1 MREYGYIRVGAIV
14 NKLVLANPLEN
25 AKELINNIK
34 DAYQKDIAIV
44 VTPELALTGYTCSD
58 LFLQD
63 KLIKDALEGLK
74 EILKATKTL
83 DIITIIGMPL
93 ATNNTLYNTAVVIN
107 KGKILGII
115 PKSYIPNYNEFY
127 EDRWFSS
134 GLNLKDTYLELLG
147 QTVPFGTDLLF
158 QDENTKEI
166 TFALEICEDLWAVT
180 PPSSEYALNGATIIF
195 NLSSSNELI
204 GKDSYR
210 QNLIASQS
218 ARTVTSYIYTSSGMM
233 ESSSDLVFG
242 GASYIYENG
251 KLLKKN
257 ERFQLESNII
267 SSDIDIFLLTNER
280 RRNRSFMRKKDN
292 KEYRII
298 KIKTNCN
305 AKILKR
311 NYAKY
316 PFVPSNNLD
325 MDERCLEIINIQS
338 TALARRL
345 IQLNNPKCVIGMS
358 GGLDS
363 TLAFLVIIEAF
374 KKLGRNN
381 KDIIGITMPGFGTTN
396 RTYQNAIDLVK
407 SYNATLKEISIKE
420 ACLLH
425 MKDIA
430 LDEDDRSITYENLQ
444 ARERTQILM
453 DVANKE
459 RGIVI
464 GTGDLSELALGWC
477 TYNGDHM
484 SMYAVN
490 IGVPKTLIR
499 HLVNWY
505 MGKED
510 NKKKE
515 ILTDIL
521 ETPISPEL
529 LPPDKDGNIIQK
541 TENSIGSYIL
551 HDFFLYHFLRYG
563 TTPKKLYYLAS
574 LTFPEY
580 NKEEIINC
588 LKIFIKRFFSQQFKR
603 NCLPDG
609 VKVGSISL
617 SPRGDLRLPSDL
629 NYQSYL
635 DEINK
640 IESSEK
646 YE

>member
-1 MREYGYIRVGAIV
+1 MRDYGYIRVGAIV

-44 VTPELALTGYTCSD
+44 VTPELALTGYTCAD

-63 KLIKDALEGLK
+63 KLIKDVLEGLK

-180 PPSSEYALNGATIIF
+180 PPSSEYAINGATIIF

-218 ARTVTSYIYTSSGMM
+218 ARTVTSYIYTSSGIM
-233 ESSSDLVFG
+233 ESSSDLIFG

-267 SSDIDIFLLTNER
+267 SSDIDVFLLTNER
-280 RRNRSFMRKKDN
+280 RRNRSFMRKVDD

-325 MDERCLEIINIQS
+325 RDERCLEIINIQS

-381 KDIIGITMPGFGTTN
+381 KDIIGITMSGFGTTN
-396 RTYQNAIDLVK
+396 RTYQNALDLVK
-407 SYNATLKEISIKE
+407 SYNATLKEISIKK

-425 MKDIA
+425 MRDIT

-459 RGIVI
+459 KGIVI

-505 MGKED
+505 MVKED

-529 LPPDKDGNIIQK
+529 LPPDKEGNIIQK

-640 IESSEK
+640 IESGDI
-646 YE
+646 

>member
-1 MREYGYIRVGAIV
+1 MRDYGYIRVGAIV

-44 VTPELALTGYTCSD
+44 ITPELALTGYTCAD

-63 KLIKDALEGLK
+63 KLIKDVLEGLK

-180 PPSSEYALNGATIIF
+180 PPSSEYAINGATIIF

-267 SSDIDIFLLTNER
+267 SSDIDVFLLTNER
-280 RRNRSFMRKKDN
+280 SRNRSFMRKKDN

-325 MDERCLEIINIQS
+325 RDERCLEIINIQS

-381 KDIIGITMPGFGTTN
+381 KDIIGITMSGFGTTN
-396 RTYQNAIDLVK
+396 RTYQNALDLVK
-407 SYNATLKEISIKE
+407 SYNATLKEISIKK

-425 MKDIA
+425 MRDIT

-459 RGIVI
+459 KGIVI

-505 MGKED
+505 MVKED

-640 IESSEK
+640 IESGDI
-646 YE
+646 

>member
-1 MREYGYIRVGAIV
+1 MRDYGYIRVGAIV

-44 VTPELALTGYTCSD
+44 VTPELALTGYTCAD

-74 EILKATKTL
+74 EILKATKAL
-83 DIITIIGMPL
+83 DIIAIIGMPL
-93 ATNNTLYNTAVVIN
+93 ATNNALYNTAVVIN
-107 KGKILGII
+107 KGKILGIV

-134 GLNLKDTYLELLG
+134 SLNLKENYLELLG
-147 QTVPFGTDLLF
+147 QLVPFGTDLLF

-166 TFALEICEDLWAVT
+166 TFAIEICEDLWSVV
-180 PPSSEYALNGATIIF
+180 PPSSNYAVNGATIIF

-267 SSDIDIFLLTNER
+267 SSDIDVFLLTNER
-280 RRNRSFMRKKDN
+280 RRNRSFMRKVDD
-292 KEYRII
+292 KEYRIV
-298 KIKTNCN
+298 KTKTNCN

-316 PFVPSNNLD
+316 PFVPSNNLE
-325 MDERCLEIINIQS
+325 MDERCLGIINIQS
-338 TALARRL
+338 SALARRL
-345 IQLNNPKCVIGMS
+345 IQLNNPKCIIGMS

-374 KKLGRNN
+374 KKLGRDN

-396 RTYQNAIDLVK
+396 RTYQNALDLVK

-505 MGKED
+505 MEKED
-510 NKKKE
+510 EKKKL

-529 LPPDKDGNIIQK
+529 LPPDKDGNIAQK

-563 TTPKKLYYLAS
+563 TAPKKLYYLAS

-580 NKEEIINC
+580 NKEEIIKC
-588 LKIFIKRFFSQQFKR
+588 LKIFINRFFTQQFKR

-629 NYQSYL
+629 NYQNYL
-635 DEINK
+635 DEIEK
-640 IESSEK
+640 MESSEK

>member
-1 MREYGYIRVGAIV
+1 MRDYGYIRVGAIV

-44 VTPELALTGYTCSD
+44 VTPELALTGYTCAD

-63 KLIKDALEGLK
+63 KLIKDVLEGLK

-180 PPSSEYALNGATIIF
+180 PPSSEYAINGATIIF

-210 QNLIASQS
+210 QKLIASQS

-267 SSDIDIFLLTNER
+267 SSDIDVFLLTNER

-325 MDERCLEIINIQS
+325 RDERCLEIINIQS

-345 IQLNNPKCVIGMS
+345 IHLNNPKCVIGMS

-381 KDIIGITMPGFGTTN
+381 KDIIGITMSGFGTTN
-396 RTYQNAIDLVK
+396 RTYQNALDLVK
-407 SYNATLKEISIKE
+407 SYNATLKEISIKK

-425 MKDIA
+425 MRDIT

-459 RGIVI
+459 KGIVI

-499 HLVNWY
+499 HLVN
-505 MGKED
+505 
-510 NKKKE
+510 
-515 ILTDIL
+515 
-521 ETPISPEL
+521 
-529 LPPDKDGNIIQK
+529 
-541 TENSIGSYIL
+541 
-551 HDFFLYHFLRYG
+551 
-563 TTPKKLYYLAS
+563 
-574 LTFPEY
+574 
-580 NKEEIINC
+580 
-588 LKIFIKRFFSQQFKR
+588 
-603 NCLPDG
+603 
-609 VKVGSISL
+609 
-617 SPRGDLRLPSDL
+617 
-629 NYQSYL
+629 
-635 DEINK
+635 
-640 IESSEK
+640 
-646 YE
+646 

>member
-1 MREYGYIRVGAIV
+1 MRDYGYIRVGAIV

-44 VTPELALTGYTCSD
+44 VTPELALTGYTCAD

-63 KLIKDALEGLK
+63 KLIKDVLEGLK

-180 PPSSEYALNGATIIF
+180 PPSSEYAINGATIIF

-267 SSDIDIFLLTNER
+267 SSDIDVFLLTNER

-325 MDERCLEIINIQS
+325 VDERCLEIINIQS

-396 RTYQNAIDLVK
+396 RTYQNALDLVK
-407 SYNATLKEISIKE
+407 SYNATLKEISIKK

-425 MKDIA
+425 MRDIT

-459 RGIVI
+459 KGIVI

-505 MGKED
+505 MEKED

-521 ETPISPEL
+521 GTPISPEL

-640 IESSEK
+640 IESG
-646 YE
+646 YI

>member
-44 VTPELALTGYTCSD
+44 VTPELALTGYTCAD

-267 SSDIDIFLLTNER
+267 SSDIDVFLLTNER

-325 MDERCLEIINIQS
+325 RDERCLEIINIQS
-338 TALARRL
+338 TALARQL

-396 RTYQNAIDLVK
+396 RTYQNAIDLVR

-453 DVANKE
+453 DIANKE
-459 RGIVI
+459 KGIVI

-588 LKIFIKRFFSQQFKR
+588 LKIFINRFFTQQFKR

>member
-1 MREYGYIRVGAIV
+1 MRDYGYIRVGAIV

-44 VTPELALTGYTCSD
+44 VTPELALTGYTCAD

-63 KLIKDALEGLK
+63 KLIKDVLEGLK

-180 PPSSEYALNGATIIF
+180 PPSSEYAINGATIIF

-267 SSDIDIFLLTNER
+267 SSDIDVFLLTNER
-280 RRNRSFMRKKDN
+280 HRNRSFMRKKDN

-325 MDERCLEIINIQS
+325 RDERCLEIINIQS

-381 KDIIGITMPGFGTTN
+381 KDIIGITMSGFGTTN
-396 RTYQNAIDLVK
+396 RTYQNALDLVK
-407 SYNATLKEISIKE
+407 SYNATLKEISIKK

-425 MKDIA
+425 MRDIT

-459 RGIVI
+459 KGIVI

-505 MGKED
+505 MVKED

-640 IESSEK
+640 IESGDI
-646 YE
+646 

>member
-1 MREYGYIRVGAIV
+1 MRDYGYIRVGAIV

-44 VTPELALTGYTCSD
+44 VTPELALTGYTCAD

-63 KLIKDALEGLK
+63 KLIKDVLEGLK

-166 TFALEICEDLWAVT
+166 TFAFEICEDLWAVT
-180 PPSSEYALNGATIIF
+180 PPSSEYAINGATIIF

-218 ARTVTSYIYTSSGMM
+218 SRTVTSYIYTSSGMM

-267 SSDIDIFLLTNER
+267 SSDIDVFLLTNER

-325 MDERCLEIINIQS
+325 RDERCLEIINIQS

-381 KDIIGITMPGFGTTN
+381 KDIIGITMSGFGTTN
-396 RTYQNAIDLVK
+396 RTYQNALDLVK
-407 SYNATLKEISIKE
+407 SYNATLKEISIKK

-425 MKDIA
+425 MRDIT

-459 RGIVI
+459 KGIVI

-505 MGKED
+505 MVKED

-529 LPPDKDGNIIQK
+529 LPPDKEGNIIQK

-640 IESSEK
+640 IESGDI
-646 YE
+646 

>member
-1 MREYGYIRVGAIV
+1 MRDYGYIRIGAIV

-44 VTPELALTGYTCSD
+44 VTPELALTGYTCAD

-63 KLIKDALEGLK
+63 KLIKDVLEGLK

-180 PPSSEYALNGATIIF
+180 PPSSEYAINGATIIF

-267 SSDIDIFLLTNER
+267 SSDIDVFLLTNER
-280 RRNRSFMRKKDN
+280 HRNRSFMRKKDN

-325 MDERCLEIINIQS
+325 RDERCLEIINIQS
-338 TALARRL
+338 NALARRL
-345 IQLNNPKCVIGMS
+345 IYLNNPKCIIGMS

-396 RTYQNAIDLVK
+396 RTYQNALDLVK
-407 SYNATLKEISIKE
+407 SYNATLKEISIKK

-425 MKDIA
+425 MRDIT

-459 RGIVI
+459 KGIVI

-551 HDFFLYHFLRYG
+551 HDFFLYHFLRYS
-563 TTPKKLYYLAS
+563 TTPKKLYYLAI

-580 NKEEIINC
+580 NNEEIINC

-640 IESSEK
+640 IESGDI
-646 YE
+646 

>member
-1 MREYGYIRVGAIV
+1 MRDYGYIRVGAIV

-44 VTPELALTGYTCSD
+44 LTPELALTGYTCAD

-267 SSDIDIFLLTNER
+267 SSDIDVFLLTNER

-298 KIKTNCN
+298 KIKTNYN

-325 MDERCLEIINIQS
+325 RDERCLEIINIQS

-345 IQLNNPKCVIGMS
+345 IKLNNPKCVIGMS

-374 KKLGRNN
+374 KKLGRKN

-396 RTYQNAIDLVK
+396 RTYQNAINLVK

-459 RGIVI
+459 KGIVI
-464 GTGDLSELALGWC
+464 GTGDLSEIALGWC

-640 IESSEK
+640 IESDDI
-646 YE
+646 

>member
-1 MREYGYIRVGAIV
+1 MRDYGYIRVGAIV

-44 VTPELALTGYTCSD
+44 VTPELALTGYTCAD

-63 KLIKDALEGLK
+63 KLIKDVLEGLK

-180 PPSSEYALNGATIIF
+180 PPSSEYAINGATIIF

-267 SSDIDIFLLTNER
+267 SSDIDVFLLTNER

-325 MDERCLEIINIQS
+325 RDERCLEIINIQS
-338 TALARRL
+338 TTLARRL

-381 KDIIGITMPGFGTTN
+381 KDIIGITMSGFGTTN
-396 RTYQNAIDLVK
+396 RTYQNALDLVK
-407 SYNATLKEISIKE
+407 SYNATLKEISIKK

-425 MKDIA
+425 MRDIT

-459 RGIVI
+459 KGIVI

-505 MGKED
+505 MVKED

-529 LPPDKDGNIIQK
+529 LPPDKEGNIIQK

-640 IESSEK
+640 IESGDI
-646 YE
+646 

>member
-1 MREYGYIRVGAIV
+1 MRDYGYIRVGAIV

-44 VTPELALTGYTCSD
+44 VTPELALTGYTCAD

-63 KLIKDALEGLK
+63 KLIKDVLEGLK

-180 PPSSEYALNGATIIF
+180 PPSSEYAINGATIIF

-267 SSDIDIFLLTNER
+267 SSDIDVFLLTNER

-292 KEYRII
+292 K
-298 KIKTNCN
+298 
-305 AKILKR
+305 
-311 NYAKY
+311 
-316 PFVPSNNLD
+316 
-325 MDERCLEIINIQS
+325 
-338 TALARRL
+338 
-345 IQLNNPKCVIGMS
+345 
-358 GGLDS
+358 
-363 TLAFLVIIEAF
+363 
-374 KKLGRNN
+374 
-381 KDIIGITMPGFGTTN
+381 
-396 RTYQNAIDLVK
+396 
-407 SYNATLKEISIKE
+407 
-420 ACLLH
+420 
-425 MKDIA
+425 
-430 LDEDDRSITYENLQ
+430 
-444 ARERTQILM
+444 
-453 DVANKE
+453 
-459 RGIVI
+459 
-464 GTGDLSELALGWC
+464 
-477 TYNGDHM
+477 
-484 SMYAVN
+484 
-490 IGVPKTLIR
+490 
-499 HLVNWY
+499 
-505 MGKED
+505 
-510 NKKKE
+510 
-515 ILTDIL
+515 
-521 ETPISPEL
+521 
-529 LPPDKDGNIIQK
+529 
-541 TENSIGSYIL
+541 
-551 HDFFLYHFLRYG
+551 
-563 TTPKKLYYLAS
+563 
-574 LTFPEY
+574 
-580 NKEEIINC
+580 
-588 LKIFIKRFFSQQFKR
+588 
-603 NCLPDG
+603 
-609 VKVGSISL
+609 
-617 SPRGDLRLPSDL
+617 
-629 NYQSYL
+629 
-635 DEINK
+635 
-640 IESSEK
+640 
-646 YE
+646 

>member
-1 MREYGYIRVGAIV
+1 MRDYGYIRVGAIV

-44 VTPELALTGYTCSD
+44 VTPELALTGYTCAD

-74 EILKATKTL
+74 EILKATKAL
-83 DIITIIGMPL
+83 DIIAIIGMPL
-93 ATNNTLYNTAVVIN
+93 ATNNALYNTAVVIN
-107 KGKILGII
+107 KGKILGIV

-134 GLNLKDTYLELLG
+134 SLNLKENYLELLG
-147 QTVPFGTDLLF
+147 QLVPFGTDLLF

-166 TFALEICEDLWAVT
+166 TFAIEICEDLWAVT

-267 SSDIDIFLLTNER
+267 SSDIDVFLFTNER

-316 PFVPSNNLD
+316 PFVPSNNLE

-338 TALARRL
+338 SALARRL

-374 KKLGRNN
+374 KKIGRNN

-430 LDEDDRSITYENLQ
+430 LDADDRSITYENLQ

-563 TTPKKLYYLAS
+563 TAPKKLYYLAS

-580 NKEEIINC
+580 NKEEIIKC
-588 LKIFIKRFFSQQFKR
+588 LKIFINRFFTQQFKR

-629 NYQSYL
+629 NYQNYL
-635 DEINK
+635 DEIEK
-640 IESSEK
+640 MESSEK

>member
-1 MREYGYIRVGAIV
+1 MRDYGYIRIGAIV

-44 VTPELALTGYTCSD
+44 VTPELALTGYTCAD

-63 KLIKDALEGLK
+63 KLIKDVLEGLK

-107 KGKILGII
+107 KGKILGIV

-267 SSDIDIFLLTNER
+267 SSDIDVFLLTNER
-280 RRNRSFMRKKDN
+280 HRNRSFMRKKDN

-325 MDERCLEIINIQS
+325 RDERCLEIINIQS
-338 TALARRL
+338 NALARRL
-345 IQLNNPKCVIGMS
+345 IYLNNPKCIIGMS

-396 RTYQNAIDLVK
+396 RTYQNALDLVK
-407 SYNATLKEISIKE
+407 SYNATLKEISIKK

-425 MKDIA
+425 MRDIT

-459 RGIVI
+459 KGIVI

-505 MGKED
+505 MVKED

-551 HDFFLYHFLRYG
+551 HDFFLYHFLRYS
-563 TTPKKLYYLAS
+563 TTPKKLYYLAI

-580 NKEEIINC
+580 NNEEIINC

-640 IESSEK
+640 IESGDI
-646 YE
+646 

>member
-1 MREYGYIRVGAIV
+1 MRDYGYIRVGAIV

-44 VTPELALTGYTCSD
+44 VTPELALTGYTCAD

-74 EILKATKTL
+74 EILKATKAL
-83 DIITIIGMPL
+83 DIIAIIGMPL
-93 ATNNTLYNTAVVIN
+93 ATNNALYNTAVVIN
-107 KGKILGII
+107 KGKILGIV

-134 GLNLKDTYLELLG
+134 SLNLKENYLELLG
-147 QTVPFGTDLLF
+147 QLVPFGTDLLF

-166 TFALEICEDLWAVT
+166 TFAIEICEDLWSVV
-180 PPSSEYALNGATIIF
+180 PPSSNYAVNGATIIF

-267 SSDIDIFLLTNER
+267 SSDIDVFLLTNER
-280 RRNRSFMRKKDN
+280 RRNRSFMRKVDD
-292 KEYRII
+292 KEYRIV
-298 KIKTNCN
+298 KTKTNCN

-316 PFVPSNNLD
+316 PFVPSNNLE

-338 TALARRL
+338 SALARRL
-345 IQLNNPKCVIGMS
+345 IQLNNPKCIIGMS

-374 KKLGRNN
+374 KKLGRDN

-396 RTYQNAIDLVK
+396 RTYQNALDLVK

-505 MGKED
+505 MEKED
-510 NKKKE
+510 EKKKL

-529 LPPDKDGNIIQK
+529 LPPDKDGNIAQK

-563 TTPKKLYYLAS
+563 TAPKKLYYLAS

-580 NKEEIINC
+580 NKEEIIKC
-588 LKIFIKRFFSQQFKR
+588 LKIFINRFFTQQFKR

-629 NYQSYL
+629 NYQNYL
-635 DEINK
+635 DEIEK
-640 IESSEK
+640 MESSEK

>member
-107 KGKILGII
+107 KGKILGIV

-267 SSDIDIFLLTNER
+267 SSDIDVFLLTNER
-280 RRNRSFMRKKDN
+280 RRNRSFTRKKDN

-381 KDIIGITMPGFGTTN
+381 EDIIGITMPGFGTTN
-396 RTYQNAIDLVK
+396 RTYQNALDLVK

-459 RGIVI
+459 KGIVI

-588 LKIFIKRFFSQQFKR
+588 LKIFINRFFTQQFKR

>member
-1 MREYGYIRVGAIV
+1 MRDYGYIRIGAIV

-44 VTPELALTGYTCSD
+44 VTPELALTGYTCAD

-63 KLIKDALEGLK
+63 KLIKDVLEGLK

-107 KGKILGII
+107 KGKILGIV

-267 SSDIDIFLLTNER
+267 SSDIDVFLLTNER
-280 RRNRSFMRKKDN
+280 HRNRSFMRKKDN

-325 MDERCLEIINIQS
+325 RDERCLEIINIQS
-338 TALARRL
+338 NALARRL

-396 RTYQNAIDLVK
+396 RTYQNALDLVK
-407 SYNATLKEISIKE
+407 SYNATLKEISIKK

-425 MKDIA
+425 MRDIT

-459 RGIVI
+459 KGIVI

-551 HDFFLYHFLRYG
+551 HDFFLYHFLRYS
-563 TTPKKLYYLAS
+563 TTPKKLYYLAI

-580 NKEEIINC
+580 NNEEIINC

-640 IESSEK
+640 IESGDI
-646 YE
+646 

>member
-1 MREYGYIRVGAIV
+1 MRDYGYIRVGAIV

-44 VTPELALTGYTCSD
+44 VTPELALTGYTCAD

-63 KLIKDALEGLK
+63 KLIKDVLEGLK

-180 PPSSEYALNGATIIF
+180 PPSSEYAINGATIIF

-267 SSDIDIFLLTNER
+267 SSDIDVFLLTNER

-325 MDERCLEIINIQS
+325 RDERCLEIINIQS

-381 KDIIGITMPGFGTTN
+381 KDIIGITMSGFGTTN
-396 RTYQNAIDLVK
+396 RTYQNALDLVK
-407 SYNATLKEISIKE
+407 SYNATLKEISIKK

-425 MKDIA
+425 MRDIT

-459 RGIVI
+459 KGIVI

-505 MGKED
+505 MVKED

-529 LPPDKDGNIIQK
+529 LPPDKEGNIIQK

-640 IESSEK
+640 IESGDI
-646 YE
+646 

>member
-1 MREYGYIRVGAIV
+1 MRDYGYIRVGAIV

-44 VTPELALTGYTCSD
+44 VTPELALTGYTCAD

-63 KLIKDALEGLK
+63 KLIKDVLEGLK

-180 PPSSEYALNGATIIF
+180 PPSSEYAINGATIIF

-267 SSDIDIFLLTNER
+267 SSDIDVFLLTNER

-325 MDERCLEIINIQS
+325 RDERCLEIINIQS

-381 KDIIGITMPGFGTTN
+381 KDIIGITMSGFGTTN
-396 RTYQNAIDLVK
+396 RTYQNALDLVK
-407 SYNATLKEISIKE
+407 SYNATLKEISIKK

-425 MKDIA
+425 MRDIT

-459 RGIVI
+459 KGIVI

-477 TYNGDHM
+477 TYTGDHM

-505 MGKED
+505 MVKED

-529 LPPDKDGNIIQK
+529 LPPDKEGNIIQK

-640 IESSEK
+640 IESGDI
-646 YE
+646 

>member
-1 MREYGYIRVGAIV
+1 MRDYGYVRVGAIV
-14 NKLVLANPLEN
+14 NKLALANPLEN
-25 AKELINNIK
+25 AKELIKNIK
-34 DAYQKDIAIV
+34 EAYQKDIAIV
-44 VTPELALTGYTCSD
+44 VTPELALTGYTCAD

-83 DIITIIGMPL
+83 DIIAIIGMPL

-107 KGKILGII
+107 KGKILGIV

-134 GLNLKDTYLELLG
+134 SLNLKDNYLELLG
-147 QTVPFGTDLLF
+147 QLVPFGTDLLF

-166 TFALEICEDLWAVT
+166 TFAIEICEDLWSVV
-180 PPSSEYALNGATIIF
+180 PPSSNYAVNGATIIF

-210 QNLIASQS
+210 QKLISSQS
-218 ARTVTSYIYTSSGMM
+218 ARTVTSYIYTSSGIM
-233 ESSSDLVFG
+233 ESSSDLIFG

-280 RRNRSFMRKKDN
+280 RRNRSFMRKVDG
-292 KEYRII
+292 KEYRIV

-305 AKILKR
+305 AKTIDR
-311 NYAKY
+311 IYAKY
-316 PFVPSNNLD
+316 PFVPNNNLE

-338 TALARRL
+338 SALARRL
-345 IQLNNPKCVIGMS
+345 IQLNNPKCIIGMS

-396 RTYQNAIDLVK
+396 RTYQNALDLVK

-425 MKDIA
+425 MKDIT
-430 LDEDDRSITYENLQ
+430 LDENDRSITYENLQ

-459 RGIVI
+459 KGIVI

-505 MGKED
+505 MEKED
-510 NKKKE
+510 EKKKL

-529 LPPDKDGNIIQK
+529 LPPDKDGNIAQK

-551 HDFFLYHFLRYG
+551 QDFFLYHFLRYG
-563 TTPKKLYYLAS
+563 TSPKKLYYLAK

-580 NKEEIINC
+580 NKEEIIKC
-588 LKIFIKRFFSQQFKR
+588 LKIFINRFFTQQFKR

-635 DEINK
+635 GEIEK

>member
-1 MREYGYIRVGAIV
+1 
-14 NKLVLANPLEN
+14 
-25 AKELINNIK
+25 
-34 DAYQKDIAIV
+34 
-44 VTPELALTGYTCSD
+44 
-58 LFLQD
+58 
-63 KLIKDALEGLK
+63 
-74 EILKATKTL
+74 
-83 DIITIIGMPL
+83 
-93 ATNNTLYNTAVVIN
+93 
-107 KGKILGII
+107 
-115 PKSYIPNYNEFY
+115 
-127 EDRWFSS
+127 
-134 GLNLKDTYLELLG
+134 
-147 QTVPFGTDLLF
+147 
-158 QDENTKEI
+158 
-166 TFALEICEDLWAVT
+166 
-180 PPSSEYALNGATIIF
+180 
-195 NLSSSNELI
+195 
-204 GKDSYR
+204 
-210 QNLIASQS
+210 
-218 ARTVTSYIYTSSGMM
+218 
-233 ESSSDLVFG
+233 
-242 GASYIYENG
+242 
-251 KLLKKN
+251 
-257 ERFQLESNII
+257 
-267 SSDIDIFLLTNER
+267 
-280 RRNRSFMRKKDN
+280 
-292 KEYRII
+292 
-298 KIKTNCN
+298 
-305 AKILKR
+305 
-311 NYAKY
+311 
-316 PFVPSNNLD
+316 
-325 MDERCLEIINIQS
+325 
-338 TALARRL
+338 
-345 IQLNNPKCVIGMS
+345 MS

-396 RTYQNAIDLVK
+396 RTYQNALDLVK
-407 SYNATLKEISIKE
+407 SYNATLKEISIKK

-425 MKDIA
+425 MRDIT

-459 RGIVI
+459 KGIVI

-551 HDFFLYHFLRYG
+551 HDFFLYHFLRYS
-563 TTPKKLYYLAS
+563 TTPKKLYYLAI

-580 NKEEIINC
+580 NNEEIINC

-640 IESSEK
+640 IESGDI
-646 YE
+646 